1 MLCDYSSCSSF
12 FVALFLIILEHFLK
26 GYDEQSGSQNKLLES
41 FIKKMN
47 KQPLEL
53 VDEFLTKDKQ
63 STQWDKF
70 VKKI

>member
-1 MLCDYSSCSSF
+1 M
-12 FVALFLIILEHFLK
+12 K

-47 KQPLEL
+47 KKPLEL

-63 STQWDKF
+63 SAQWAKNG
-70 VKKI
+70 KI

>member
-1 MLCDYSSCSSF
+1 M
-12 FVALFLIILEHFLK
+12 K

-47 KQPLEL
+47 KKPLEL

>member
-1 MLCDYSSCSSF
+1 MFCCTIFDNF
-12 FVALFLIILEHFLK
+12 RAFLK

-47 KQPLEL
+47 KKPLEL

>member
-1 MLCDYSSCSSF
+1 MLCDYSSSSTC

-47 KQPLEL
+47 KKPLEL

>member
-1 MLCDYSSCSSF
+1 M
-12 FVALFLIILEHFLK
+12 FLLILEPFVK

-47 KQPLEL
+47 KKPLEL

-63 STQWDKF
+63 SAQWAKNG
-70 VKKI
+70 KI